1 MNRTTAIALL
11 WTLQLAGIAAA
22 QTVMSVSFS
31 QDANAPGW
39 LQVHYWMPD
48 LNANVSL
55 ELSLDGGSSFTLV
68 PAEYTSGDVGEVAAG
83 NGSAAINI
91 QAWLGSLY
99 CTNAVVRVLAEHTA
113 PEGMVLMPPAAY
125 FVMGRTGVAEPVHAV
140 YLTEYFYLG
149 RSEVTNEEYLEAL
162 QWALEQGLVIPNASG
177 GRVVQYGQ
185 ILLVWYTGVDN
196 CEIRYDSPQFV
207 LHEGT
212 FSAQGRGPGAAYPN
226 GYDPATHPVMHVT
239 WYGAACYCDW
249 RSQLEGLT
257 PYYNGQWSQIPDPGN
272 PYAAEGYRLPTEA
285 EWEYAA
291 QYNDRRLYPWGDT
304 VPTPCLQANYGNC
317 ARWTAPVGS
326 YPAGDAALGLHDLA
340 GNVWEWCND
349 WFAAYPNANYAINP
363 AGPSQG
369 GARVARGGCHS
380 SYSHAGT
387 VSCAFRYNAL
397 PGNASEDLGFRI
409 CRTVAP

>member
-212 FSAQGRGPGAAYPN
+212 FQR
-226 GYDPATHPVMHVT
+226 
-239 WYGAACYCDW
+239 
-249 RSQLEGLT
+249 
-257 PYYNGQWSQIPDPGN
+257 
-272 PYAAEGYRLPTEA
+272 
-285 EWEYAA
+285 
-291 QYNDRRLYPWGDT
+291 
-304 VPTPCLQANYGNC
+304 
-317 ARWTAPVGS
+317 
-326 YPAGDAALGLHDLA
+326 
-340 GNVWEWCND
+340 
-349 WFAAYPNANYAINP
+349 
-363 AGPSQG
+363 AGPRSG
-369 GARVARGGCHS
+369 GGLSERVRSCHAPRHARDLVRCCLLLRLAQSVGGTHS
-380 SYSHAGT
+380 LLQWPMVTNTGP
-387 VSCAFRYNAL
+387 R
-397 PGNASEDLGFRI
+397 
-409 CRTVAP
+409 